1 MKGETLH
8 RGPEIQGIALGMAG
22 EAAIDLPVKMDREV
36 SVGSRRAVGDRTGA
50 TKLGASPPGR
60 AKPNPLQHL
69 GHGDSLAK
77 PAIVDTR
84 HKGLRGAVT

>member
-36 SVGSRRAVGDRTGA
+36 SVGSRRAVGDRTGT

-77 PAIVDTR
+77 LAIVDTR

>member
-50 TKLGASPPGR
+50 TKLEPRLRVAR
-60 AKPNPLQHL
+60 NPIR
-69 GHGDSLAK
+69 SNTS
-77 PAIVDTR
+77 VTETR
-84 HKGLRGAVT
+84 WRSRR